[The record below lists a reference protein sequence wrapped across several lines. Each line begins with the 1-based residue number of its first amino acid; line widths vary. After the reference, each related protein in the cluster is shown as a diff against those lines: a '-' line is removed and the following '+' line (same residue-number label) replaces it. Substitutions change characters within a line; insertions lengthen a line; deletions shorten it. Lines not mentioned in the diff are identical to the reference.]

1 MWKILAVVIA
11 ATLAA
16 CTLDAPATVDE
27 LGSSGPG
34 IDDFDSYVV
43 VAEDSDVLA
52 ASDCLIED
60 DCEYYREQTLAQCL
74 AACNAGP
81 RAIEAFC
88 RVIPHAAIRLACWGV
103 VYGGPVACSGFC
115 YWYYTP

>member
-1 MWKILAVVIA
+1 MWKMILAVVIA
-11 ATLAA
+11 AALAA
-16 CTLDAPATVDE
+16 CTLDEPQTAAE
-27 LGSSGPG
+27 LGSVDAEWEAVAF
-34 IDDFDSYVV
+34 DD
-43 VAEDSDVLA
+43 EHVLA
-52 ASDCLIED
+52 ASDCLTED
-60 DCEYYREQTLAQCL
+60 DCDYYTEQTLAQCL